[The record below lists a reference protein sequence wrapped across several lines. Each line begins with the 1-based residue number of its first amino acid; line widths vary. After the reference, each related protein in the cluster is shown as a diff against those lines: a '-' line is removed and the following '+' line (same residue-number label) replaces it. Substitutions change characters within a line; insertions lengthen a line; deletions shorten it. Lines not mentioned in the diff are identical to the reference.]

1 MPAIIP
7 WLFDTVTRRLRR
19 HATGETIDPAYLP
32 AATTS
37 EQGALSAAD
46 KTYINAL
53 PAAQAAQDAALT
65 AHTGASAPHSGH
77 LSGLASLA
85 SASPNIPGESEVAI
99 ASGVSAGTAQIY
111 AACGQQGIDVERVG
125 NSLRVRRRPSIIA
138 PSRASGVEWY
148 SPRRQRGNKVA
159 GGAGESAASG
169 PLYLPSFLTDNHGTT
184 NHLFP
189 YMLWTGVDYYGLPHN
204 LHARIRG
211 TSLATTSRQRGYE
224 FGEPVMAGDARDGS
238 SFVWEIAGT
247 AQNVGWLDAF
257 FEFAVEVNPTV
268 NDYAGDSL
276 IRFVMPE
283 LGATW
288 SGTRRW
294 TARIEL
300 RPVGIDGGTATLEFK
315 LYSSTGA
322 VLFEWSGAGSFT
334 GGHNWMTTD
343 ARLQVRWRV
352 DRDVATRRDV
362 FDGLNQGERQGSNL
376 LRLTATDYA
385 YTPDVR

>member
-1 MPAIIP
+1 MPNLIP
-7 WLFDTVTRRLRR
+7 WTFDTVLRR
-19 HATGETIDPAYLP
+19 VRRFATGETVDPAHLP

-37 EQGALSAAD
+37 VQGALSAAD
-46 KTYINAL
+46 KVTLNAL
-53 PAAQAAQDAALT
+53 PAAQAAQDAALA

-77 LSGLASLA
+77 LSGLASLT
-85 SASPNIPGESEVAI
+85 SAEPNIPGELEVAV
-99 ASGVSAGTAQIY
+99 ASGVSSGTAQLFPV
-111 AACGQQGIDVERVG
+111 AGQMGVDVERVG
-125 NSLRVRRRPSIIA
+125 NSLRVRRRPRLIA
-138 PSRASGVEWY
+138 PERMSPVEWY

-159 GGAGESAASG
+159 GGAGESAATG

-189 YMLWTGVDYYGLPHN
+189 WMVWTGIDYYGLPHN
-204 LHARIRG
+204 LHARLRG
-211 TSLATTSRQRGYE
+211 TSLSTTSNKRGYE

-238 SFVWEIAGT
+238 LFTWELSGT

-276 IRFVMPE
+276 IRFEMPE

-288 SGTRRW
+288 TGTRDW
-294 TARIEL
+294 KARIEL
-300 RPVGIDGGTATLEFK
+300 RPVGIDGGTARLEFK
-315 LYSSTGA
+315 LYSSSGA
-322 VLFEWSGAGSFT
+322 VLFEWSGAGAFT
-334 GGHNWMTTD
+334 GGHNWLTTD

-352 DRDVATRRDV
+352 DRDAATRRDV
-362 FDGLNQGERQGSNL
+362 FDGLYQGERQGTDL